1 VGLFPASELDD
12 AWCLLDRAGT
22 PVWAG
27 VVRGQ
32 AMLLK
37 GQVPGSGLACVRCA
51 WRRLVHS
58 AVGLPEDASL
68 GHVPTAVGAAVIA
81 QELFQHVS
89 ADYQARLAEGV
100 VVDLTRLSIW
110 RTAVDP
116 DPSCPSG
123 SHANDPVTPVV
134 PARRGRFPGVVSA
147 TRCFGPL
154 ISSSPRGLDQGPLV
168 ALRLRVNPPGRP
180 APAAKGEERGVVVAS
195 TEQSARYEA
204 ALLAVETTVP
214 VSDRAVLGVG
224 PTATVALGRAL
235 CRWAADRL
243 PDGWSAA
250 PGDGA
255 DGPGSDDD
263 PHGGVRYQ
271 RHPSG
276 LWRALVD
283 DGGRWMVGTD
293 RNDVAEQARLV
304 AQAHRQLPAV
314 DRDALIP
321 AAGGRSAEERS
332 VRDRAERLGLCWREV
347 TLPPLMAPHVVGVA
361 VAPRP
366 PAGT

>member
-1 VGLFPASELDD
+1 
-12 AWCLLDRAGT
+12 
-22 PVWAG
+22 
-27 VVRGQ
+27 
-32 AMLLK
+32 
-37 GQVPGSGLACVRCA
+37 
-51 WRRLVHS
+51 
-58 AVGLPEDASL
+58 
-68 GHVPTAVGAAVIA
+68 
-81 QELFQHVS
+81 
-89 ADYQARLAEGV
+89 
-100 VVDLTRLSIW
+100 
-110 RTAVDP
+110 
-116 DPSCPSG
+116 
-123 SHANDPVTPVV
+123 
-134 PARRGRFPGVVSA
+134 
-147 TRCFGPL
+147 
-154 ISSSPRGLDQGPLV
+154 
-168 ALRLRVNPPGRP
+168 
-180 APAAKGEERGVVVAS
+180 VVVAS

-283 DGGRWMVGTD
+283 DGGRW
-293 RNDVAEQARLV
+293 
-304 AQAHRQLPAV
+304 
-314 DRDALIP
+314 
-321 AAGGRSAEERS
+321 
-332 VRDRAERLGLCWREV
+332 RLGLCWREV